1 MSRLKWIALVA
12 VLAAGALAALTL
24 PIQDYLT
31 GFLEWVDG
39 LGAWGPLL
47 IAAAYIPATVFF
59 VPGSLLTLG
68 SGALFGVVIGT
79 IAVSLGSTLGSTA
92 SFVVGRFFARDWV
105 AKKVAGNSK
114 FAALDA
120 AVGQQG
126 FKIVLLTRLSPIFP
140 YNMLG
145 YMYGITDVKLL
156 HYVLASWIGMLPGTV
171 LYVYLGA
178 LAGTVAKVA
187 AGSSSQAEAA
197 DTMRWIL
204 YGVGF
209 LATVA
214 VTVVVTR
221 VAAKAM
227 REAVPDVA
235 GADDANGNEDDPH
248 KGRAPGGE

>member
-1 MSRLKWIALVA
+1 MGKGRLAILIMIMAGIALA
-12 VLAAGALAALTL
+12 VTTL
-24 PIQDYLT
+24 PIQESLAR
-31 GFLEWVDG
+31 FLGWVDG

-47 IAAAYIPATVFF
+47 VAAAYVPATVLF

-68 SGALFGVVIGT
+68 AGALFGVVIGT

-92 SFVVGRFFARDWV
+92 AFVVGRFFARDWV
-105 AKKVAGNSK
+105 AAKVADNPN

-120 AVGQQG
+120 AVGEQG
-126 FKIVLLTRLSPIFP
+126 FKIVLLTRLSPVFP

-156 HYVLASWIGMLPGTV
+156 HYVTASWIGMLPGTV

-187 AGSSSQAEAA
+187 AGDTPEGGEA
-197 DTMRWIL
+197 DTLRWIL

-209 LATVA
+209 VATLA
-214 VTVVVTR
+214 VTVVITR

-227 REAVPDVA
+227 REAAPEVA
-235 GADDANGNEDDPH
+235 EAHAEAGDGDH
-248 KGRAPGGE
+248 R